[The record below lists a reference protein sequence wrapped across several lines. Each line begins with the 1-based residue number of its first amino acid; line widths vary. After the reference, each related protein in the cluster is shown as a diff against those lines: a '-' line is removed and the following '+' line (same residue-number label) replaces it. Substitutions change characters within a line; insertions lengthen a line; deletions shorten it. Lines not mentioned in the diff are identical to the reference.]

1 MLAKQELINQVTALA
16 EQHDNRRAVEKVKDL
31 QAQWKNSGN
40 ASRRDDQKL
49 WQTFRVGCDAVFEK
63 RRQQAKEFKS
73 ELQVHKTQAQ
83 ALLTEVE
90 NSAKLTGKALLDART
105 RVTECQQEFRMIG
118 NLPKNASTTLNE
130 RLYTAIK
137 HFDAA
142 VIKQLKAAKAQVWVD
157 LLEAADKIR
166 LSQLPT
172 KEAERAALQQ
182 QVTEFMDSVTQWPKN
197 GLAALEQKIAMEHP
211 VDAQQQNNNEQTL
224 KTLCIRAEILT
235 NQETAAEDKALRMQ
249 YQVSRLQQG
258 FGQATSAS
266 DSNIQSLT
274 LEWVMV
280 GPVATDLYQPLLER
294 FHKCR

>member
-1 MLAKQELINQVTALA
+1 M
-16 EQHDNRRAVEKVKDL
+16 
-31 QAQWKNSGN
+31 
-40 ASRRDDQKL
+40 
-49 WQTFRVGCDAVFEK
+49 
-63 RRQQAKEFKS
+63 
-73 ELQVHKTQAQ
+73 HKTQAQ
-83 ALLTEVE
+83 ALLAEVE
-90 NSAKLTGKALLDART
+90 NSAKLTGKALLNART
-105 RVTECQQEFRMIG
+105 RVTECQQEFRMIC

-142 VIKQLKAAKAQVWVD
+142 VITQLKAAKAQVWVD
-157 LLEAADKIR
+157 LLKAADKIR
-166 LSQLPT
+166 LSQLTT

-235 NQETAAEDKALRMQ
+235 NQETPAEDKALRMQ

-280 GPVATDLYQPLLER
+280 GPVPTDLYQPLLER
-294 FHKCR
+294 FQKCR